1 MLQAFVPKGKVEECM
16 PIWFFISLLVS
27 LSGCQLMTLPSGHQ
41 PLLQKG
47 SMNLQ
52 SWSFESQGNVSLQG
66 EWQFQAREFLDP
78 AATDFTRTSS
88 VLAVPGSPNSG
99 PLYHDER
106 SIGHGTFAA
115 RLQLPTD
122 QDPLSLRIWMVQSA
136 YTLFIKNNQSGAV
149 QILIESGRVGKSRST
164 TVGEISEQIVQ
175 LPASLLVGGDVT
187 LIMHASAY
195 YSSLAILGAPRL
207 GLHQDIYREE
217 IYKQMERALIM
228 GGFFLVAL
236 YSLAL
241 YLGRRRSQLDFWSFL
256 FSSILLLRYCATEMF
271 VYWFMRGEAWIELF
285 SIAVNY
291 WSTQFA
297 VVVVAIMF
305 ASLHPVPVMVR
316 VRNVSV
322 GANVLGVAI
331 FGIMGFDW
339 TVKYAINYGFVIL
352 LLNVMALS
360 VALVFLYVKKA
371 KDMDLAVAGISGLA
385 LAGLNDY
392 LVFFQ
397 NMPGIFLVQYAILL
411 FAFTQSL
418 TTGRRFARTY
428 QRNEEL
434 LLEISEKERART
446 VFFHNTSHE
455 LRTPLN
461 GMIGFLRLLSDDRY
475 GPQTPQSREQLQKC
489 IRLAE
494 SLKNQVNTIL
504 DLAKSKKGSL
514 MLENSMISLDDIFTD
529 ACNLAEG
536 LLLKRVDSRFEA
548 ERTWNKENDHFVGDR
563 EKIATLVRNLLGN
576 AFKFADPQRSN
587 YVKMLM
593 RRESEQLILSISD
606 SGIGIPKDQLD
617 VIFEEFHQVADD
629 ARRSYEGSG
638 LGLSMVR
645 DLVGLM
651 GGKIEVQSEPGRGS
665 TFTIIIPEQTQIHM
679 KQIERRDIPALVLP
693 TVKTDQSKIP
703 PKALTVRQQQAFTQ
717 RILVVDDNEINCE
730 VLQHMLEDQGYEV
743 LIAYGGHEALVK
755 MRTEL
760 PDLVLLDMMMP
771 QVSGEDVIKA
781 MKEDRL
787 LQDTPVIL
795 ITARASEDD
804 RLYGLGLGADDYL
817 AKPIHQEELYIRVR
831 NLLHRLEINRRMSQ
845 LEERDRLA
853 QLGELLGELS
863 HELKNIFQF
872 SELSQRIDRR
882 MLSRLI
888 QRLPIQDR
896 AWDRAADVLAEGD
909 VESGSEDGLDGLSF
923 TNLQQSEDP
932 VLRSLRMRLVHLPMP
947 KADKQGIW
955 TKILQLP
962 EEDLLHCEHQLT
974 LVRSFVLL
982 RDQSRYARDLIMD
995 ILEFNRTQEGDP
1007 SCHLVRTVESVLKL
1021 SRPRLAR
1028 QRIRVELSLTSVVV
1042 QINAGSFMQVLFNL
1056 LSNACDAM
1064 QALPSGERWINIQAD
1079 LREDHLVI
1087 RFTNAGP
1094 PIPEAM
1100 ARSIFE
1106 RGFSS
1111 KGNQGSG
1118 LGLSIV
1124 WRLLQRVHGRIELD
1138 PNAKSPSFIITLK
1151 VHRPSEVE
1159 RTMVS

>member
-1 MLQAFVPKGKVEECM
+1 M
-16 PIWFFISLLVS
+16 PIWFLASLLLW
-27 LSGCQLMTLPSGHQ
+27 LSGCQLMTLPSRQQ
-41 PLLQKG
+41 PSLRQG
-47 SMNLQ
+47 QMDLQ
-52 SWSFESQGNVSLQG
+52 SWDFVSQGNVSLQG
-66 EWQFQAREFLDP
+66 EWIFQAHGFLDP
-78 AATDFTRTSS
+78 VTTDFRQVESH
-88 VLAVPGSPNSG
+88 LAIPGSPNQG
-99 PLYHDER
+99 PLYHQKE
-106 SIGHGTFAA
+106 SIGYGTFAS
-115 RLQLPTD
+115 RLLLPTHD
-122 QDPLSLRIWMVQSA
+122 YDLSLRIWMMQSA
-136 YTLFIKNNQSGAV
+136 YTLFIKNNQTGAV
-149 QILIESGRVGKSRST
+149 QKLTESGRVGKARSEAI
-164 TVGEISEQIVQ
+164 GEVSERIIL
-175 LPASLLVGGDVT
+175 LPAALLAGGDVT

-195 YSSLAILGAPRL
+195 YTNLGIFAAPRL
-207 GLHQDIYREE
+207 GHAPQIYHEE
-217 IYKQMERALIM
+217 ILKQMERALIM

-241 YLGRRRSQLDFWSFL
+241 FLGRRRSQLDLW
-256 FSSILLLRYCATEMF
+256 SSIFALNLLLRYVGTEMF
-271 VYWFMRGEAWIELF
+271 LYWFIQGEAWIEPF
-285 SIAVNY
+285 SIILNY

-297 VVVVAIMF
+297 LVVLTIMF
-305 ASLHPVPVMVR
+305 ASMHPLPALIYTRNASIALNVMGVLL
-316 VRNVSV
+316 VSTV
-322 GANVLGVAI
+322 
-331 FGIMGFDW
+331 GFDW
-339 TVKYAINYGFVIL
+339 IVQNVVHLCFIALALNAI
-352 LLNVMALS
+352 ALGAIMIYLS
-360 VALVFLYVKKA
+360 MKKA
-371 KDMDLAVAGISGLA
+371 KDMDLAAIGITVLA

-397 NMPGIFLVQYAILL
+397 NMPGIFLVHYAILF

-418 TTGRRFARTY
+418 TTGRRFARTF

-461 GMIGFLRLLSDDRY
+461 GIIGFLQLLSNDRY
-475 GPQTPQSREQLQKC
+475 GPQTPQSREQLSKC

-514 MLENSMISLDDIFTD
+514 ALENSLISLDELYAE
-529 ACNLAEG
+529 ACHLAEG

-548 ERTWNKENDHFVGDR
+548 ERTWKKEDDHFVGDR
-563 EKIATLVRNLLGN
+563 EKLATIMRNLLGN

-593 RRESEQLILSISD
+593 HRESDRLVLTISD

-617 VIFEEFHQVADD
+617 AIFEEFHQVADD
-629 ARRSYEGSG
+629 ARRNYEGSG

-645 DLVGLM
+645 DLIELM
-651 GGKIEVQSEPGRGS
+651 GGNIEVQSEPGRGS
-665 TFTIIIPEQTQIHM
+665 TFKVSIPEQSQVHVRQVQRTEAPAM
-679 KQIERRDIPALVLP
+679 MLSAAPIPASAVRSASRSP
-693 TVKTDQSKIP
+693 DVKPSH
-703 PKALTVRQQQAFTQ
+703 AMAQ

-730 VLQHMLEDQGYEV
+730 VIQHMLEDQGYEV
-743 LIAYGGHEALVK
+743 LIAYGGQEALVK

-781 MKEDRL
+781 MKEDQL

-804 RLYGLGLGADDYL
+804 RLFGLGLGADDYL
-817 AKPIHQEELYIRVR
+817 AKPIHQEELHMRVR

-872 SELSQRIDRR
+872 AEVNQRIDRR
-882 MLSRLI
+882 MLTRLI
-888 QRLPIQDR
+888 QKLPLQG
-896 AWDRAADVLAEGD
+896 AGWGRAAEILADGD
-909 VESGSEDGLDGLSF
+909 MGESHESSLDGLSF
-923 TNLQQSEDP
+923 GSLKQSEDP
-932 VLRSLRMRLVHLPMP
+932 VLRSLRMRLAHLPMP
-947 KADKQGIW
+947 QGEKQGIW
-955 TKILQLP
+955 QKILDLS
-962 EEDLLHCEHQLT
+962 EEDRLHCDHQLT

-995 ILEFNRTQEGDP
+995 ILEFNRTQEGET
-1007 SCHLVRTVESVLKL
+1007 SCELVRTVETVLKL

-1028 QRIRVELSLTSVVV
+1028 QRVRVDLSLVSLDI
-1042 QINAGSFMQVLFNL
+1042 QISAGAFMQVLFNL

-1064 QALPSGERWINIQAD
+1064 QALPSGDRWIHINAD
-1079 LREDHLVI
+1079 LRQDHVVI
-1087 RFTNAGP
+1087 RVSNAGP
-1094 PIPEAM
+1094 PIPDAI

-1106 RGFSS
+1106 RGFTS
-1111 KGNQGSG
+1111 KGGQGSG

-1138 PNAKSPSFIITLK
+1138 TKAKSPSFVITLK
-1151 VHRPSEVE
+1151 AQRGGEVE
-1159 RTMVS
+1159 RARVS